1 MTGNQFQPVNPF
13 VLLPCRF
20 ERTVSRRA
28 SLPLRSTLRREEE
41 EEEEEE
47 EETEEAGT
55 RDGRDHW
62 IYYPG
67 AKRSLVW
74 RKFL

>member
-20 ERTVSRRA
+20 EWTVSRRA

-47 EETEEAGT
+47 TEEAGT

-62 IYYPG
+62 VCYPG
-67 AKRSLVW
+67 AKRSLVR